1 MKKTLLRTAVAAAV
15 AMAAMAGSAPA
26 FADAQWG
33 VSTSST
39 TSDSATVAAGRWGGF
54 VTTSYTSSSSAHVFG
69 PLVHHHD
76 GCYADWNRLTW
87 QAVDACDDSFDA

>member
-1 MKKTLLRTAVAAAV
+1 MKKTLLRTAVAATV
-15 AMAAMAGSAPA
+15 ALAAMAGSAPA

-54 VTTSYTSSSSAHVFG
+54 VTTSYSSSSSTHIFG
-69 PLVHHHD
+69 HLVRHHD
-76 GCYADWNRLTW
+76 SCYDNWNQLTW